1 MKESEWVMFWLSSL
15 PQFRQFRDFSVSTS
29 NFSLE
34 DDALE
39 LDDGVDEDMRGRTR
53 PVRYLPSYASSY
65 RMWYKGRY
73 ITISRTKEDNRWYSD
88 KSTLEITSVSLV
100 YNDRI
105 VALNG
110 LSKESFLV
118 TVLSWTL

>member
-1 MKESEWVMFWLSSL
+1 MFWLSSL

-105 VALNG
+105 VALNC
-110 LSKESFLV
+110 LSKEYFLV
-118 TVLSWTL
+118 TVLSSTL